1 MPAVKATISS
11 VKIAMDSF
19 AEAIAASKSE
29 TLRSNSFFLSSLVS
43 RVFSQYSF
51 FESSSA
57 CSCFKVATMPSIMAR
72 TFSKPI
78 FLPRRARKMAS
89 SFGRLD
95 GNSVFKLAAR
105 AARALARK
113 LAAPTWT
120 CMKLALA
127 LGNVALKS
135 SRASSSLSTLIVS
148 AKATSSSARNL
159 LRSSHSF
166 AFLSQSSFKLDEN
179 CLSASSASLVS
190 PKSFFICAMDTPSS
204 PILAVLVSMA
214 SDRKAFS
221 FFLAA
226 MSSSNERMAAS
237 SASDASLRLP
247 PISSCNS
254 LRIPTICP
262 LCGEYSESDLLDR
275 KARMVWRSSSLMSRL
290 SEVSLRR
297 TSAE

>member
-1 MPAVKATISS
+1 M
-11 VKIAMDSF
+11 AM
-19 AEAIAASKSE
+19 I
-29 TLRSNSFFLSSLVS
+29 L
-43 RVFSQYSF
+43 
-51 FESSSA
+51 
-57 CSCFKVATMPSIMAR
+57 
-72 TFSKPI
+72 SKPI
-78 FLPRRARKMAS
+78 FLPRKANEMRSSCGRSARMTLAMPCLMAARARARKAI
-89 SFGRLD
+89 
-95 GNSVFKLAAR
+95 V
-105 AARALARK
+105 LAR
-113 LAAPTWT
+113 TWT
-120 CMKLALA
+120 KA
-127 LGNVALKS
+127 LGLGSVALNNSK
-135 SRASSSLSTLIVS
+135 ASSSFNTLIVS
-148 AKATSSSARNL
+148 ASATSSSARTL
-159 LRSSHSF
+159 LRSSHS
-166 AFLSQSSFKLDEN
+166 AV
-179 CLSASSASLVS
+179 LVS
-190 PKSFFICAMDTPSS
+190 QLFLNSALSCVSAAMASEVSSLSFFICAMDTPSS